1 MKELMPILPHITL
14 KPEDIQGVLDKQG
27 DADVADSTPN
37 IDHEKIL
44 LESGLGIDMGHMAR
58 GGSMSAGANIG
69 PIRSDTPNVRYG
81 RHNSLAPA
89 MLGKAFPLLLKRR
102 KYKGRKYD
110 EEDESEEEERK
121 AKKKKKRKRK
131 RKRKKKGKSA
141 RGGREPKSATKR
153 RAAQTARNI
162 DTAARRQAFHPSS
175 RSIPLRMR
183 GSTRSEG
190 IPLRLRDP
198 IAYQRKLSNQR
209 RRNQEGALP
218 RGMTHHRSSAAGVT
232 STATR
237 GHIIGGTKGTKRIG
251 GGGIGTQM
259 PNPMPHNITS
269 LPPSPKMGIKLDRLM
284 PGATGDPLGTSDP
297 LIRRSLLKGKRNS
310 LTRIELL
317 HLKKKIEA
325 LMRRIEKLTKASP
338 ELGSESKVGNQASP
352 DRASSPTGGTK
363 LNDEEQA
370 AFRFNDGALA
380 LALVGKR

>member
-1 MKELMPILPHITL
+1 
-14 KPEDIQGVLDKQG
+14 
-27 DADVADSTPN
+27 
-37 IDHEKIL
+37 
-44 LESGLGIDMGHMAR
+44 
-58 GGSMSAGANIG
+58 
-69 PIRSDTPNVRYG
+69 
-81 RHNSLAPA
+81 
-89 MLGKAFPLLLKRR
+89 
-102 KYKGRKYD
+102 
-110 EEDESEEEERK
+110 
-121 AKKKKKRKRK
+121 
-131 RKRKKKGKSA
+131 
-141 RGGREPKSATKR
+141 
-153 RAAQTARNI
+153 
-162 DTAARRQAFHPSS
+162 
-175 RSIPLRMR
+175 
-183 GSTRSEG
+183 
-190 IPLRLRDP
+190 
-198 IAYQRKLSNQR
+198 
-209 RRNQEGALP
+209 
-218 RGMTHHRSSAAGVT
+218 
-232 STATR
+232 
-237 GHIIGGTKGTKRIG
+237 
-251 GGGIGTQM
+251 M